1 MYCLWVKNRKKRLLA
16 VWRCGDKM
24 GIGIREKDLR
34 KDHVKKQD
42 LNGKD
47 GKLTERIRKLKE
59 DNGLQEFKE

>member
-1 MYCLWVKNRKKRLLA
+1 
-16 VWRCGDKM
+16 M